1 MTDSAMTKTP
11 LQKLLSLRR
20 ISATQI
26 AKDTGLGYH
35 AVQKTI
41 KNQRH
46 SMRIRKA
53 IASYLNL
60 DYEHL
65 WSEQATDHLKE
76 LIRNEIDRKTATT
89 AHNLTRKFLD

>member
-1 MTDSAMTKTP
+1 
-11 LQKLLSLRR
+11 
-20 ISATQI
+20 
-26 AKDTGLGYH
+26 
-35 AVQKTI
+35 
-41 KNQRH
+41 
-46 SMRIRKA
+46 MRIREA